1 MTARLSRVDRRVSI
15 RVSVAQWAEL
25 RRIARAMSTGHDTWR
40 VSDVLR
46 LVCTPE
52 GRAELA
58 AIDAQDAQVPS

>member
-15 RVSVAQWAEL
+15 RVSAQQWREL
-25 RRIARAMSTGHDTWR
+25 RSIAWRRSTPRDRWT

-46 LVCTPE
+46 LACTPE

-58 AIDAQDAQVPS
+58 AMDAQDAQVPS